1 MAAADPNTR
10 VRYESLQ
17 EMANRIR
24 VVSRNIIKDLQEMD
38 SALSVV
44 TSTWDGDA
52 HREYV
57 ALQKKYKGRAEDMRD
72 RLDKIAQLIE
82 QGKDGYRHTDKK
94 ASQLFTEGY

>member
-1 MAAADPNTR
+1 MAGADPNTR
-10 VRYESLQ
+10 VRYESVQ

-24 VVSRNIIKDLQEMD
+24 TVSRNIIKDLEEMD
-38 SALSVV
+38 AALTVV
-44 TSTWDGDA
+44 TGTWDGEA

-57 ALQKKYKGRAEDMRD
+57 ALQKKYKGKAIDMRD

-94 ASQLFTEGY
+94 ASSLFTEGF

>member
-24 VVSRNIIKDLQEMD
+24 VVSRNIIKDLEEMD

-94 ASQLFTEGY
+94 ASSLFSEAY